1 MTRDFKIKI
10 NNLSPSERLLRAV
23 FILTMFSIL
32 LIDSFQFPS
41 IIKYFIDMG
50 LALLTLLNFRKLCNF
65 CGSKAIY
72 VWIIAFFIY
81 SILGY
86 MANYQS
92 IIYYLWGLRNNFRFY
107 LFFLLCIVILK
118 KKDIPHFY
126 RFLDILLLVNI
137 FVCTIQYFALG
148 FKRDYLGGVFGTFQ
162 GCNGYINLFMV
173 IVLTKSVIY
182 YINKKEPMYKCIYT
196 IGATVYIAALAELKF
211 YFAELIIV
219 VAIAIL
225 ITSFSWRKVIVI
237 MGSLIALV
245 VGINCLVLI
254 FPEWSSTFSIKGFF
268 EVGASEAGYTGSG
281 DLNRLTAI
289 PTIAERYLVTPGK
302 FLGGY
307 GLGNCDY
314 GSSDLVTTPFY
325 NSYGWLHY
333 TWLSSAFVFF
343 EMGAIGLLFFFGF
356 FLLVFILIRDKMRR
370 CNSYTEPAQIAQVMA
385 VICVV
390 IGIYNSSLRTEAGF
404 MAYFILSLPF
414 LSDA

>member
-182 YINKKEPMYKCIYT
+182 YINK
-196 IGATVYIAALAELKF
+196 G
-211 YFAELIIV
+211 
-219 VAIAIL
+219 
-225 ITSFSWRKVIVI
+225 
-237 MGSLIALV
+237 
-245 VGINCLVLI
+245 
-254 FPEWSSTFSIKGFF
+254 
-268 EVGASEAGYTGSG
+268 
-281 DLNRLTAI
+281 RL
-289 PTIAERYLVTPGK
+289 
-302 FLGGY
+302 
-307 GLGNCDY
+307 
-314 GSSDLVTTPFY
+314 
-325 NSYGWLHY
+325 
-333 TWLSSAFVFF
+333 
-343 EMGAIGLLFFFGF
+343 
-356 FLLVFILIRDKMRR
+356 
-370 CNSYTEPAQIAQVMA
+370 
-385 VICVV
+385 
-390 IGIYNSSLRTEAGF
+390 
-404 MAYFILSLPF
+404 
-414 LSDA
+414 